1 MSSSI
6 DDILKAR
13 NFTEPPEIRIIKAF
27 VYSAIQS
34 MPTVS
39 ASNDSFVII
48 VSDASAANVLRFK
61 LPELQKKFNKKT
73 RLIIRIG
80 S

>member
-1 MSSSI
+1 MSSSL

-13 NFTEPPEIRIIKAF
+13 NFAEPPEIKIIKAF
-27 VYSAIQS
+27 VYSAIKS
-34 MPTVS
+34 MPAVA
-39 ASNDSFVII
+39 ASNDSFII
-48 VSDASAANVLRFK
+48 TVPDSSSANALRFK
-61 LPELQKKFNKKT
+61 LPTLQKKFTKKT